1 MKYGIRQLCLG
12 TVSYIEIEFSD
23 MTNLLHIGFGLP
35 QGPEWLIIFLVVL
48 LLFGASR
55 LPTLARSIGRSMGE
69 FKKAREEFDREI
81 RKASEEEEEKKNQ
94 LPDTEAHTTPAPSSE
109 TKEKEKS

>member
-1 MKYGIRQLCLG
+1 MNQI
-12 TVSYIEIEFSD
+12 
-23 MTNLLHIGFGLP
+23 LHLGFGLP
-35 QGPEWLIIFLVVL
+35 QGPEWLIIFLAIL

-81 RKASEEEEEKKNQ
+81 RKASDEEEEKKNQ
-94 LPDTEAHTTPAPSSE
+94 LPDTESHTTAASSSGS
-109 TKEKEKS
+109 KEKEVS

>member
-1 MKYGIRQLCLG
+1 MIMTQLLQ
-12 TVSYIEIEFSD
+12 F
-23 MTNLLHIGFGLP
+23 GFGLP
-35 QGPEWLIIFLVVL
+35 QGPEWLIIFLAIL

-81 RKASEEEEEKKNQ
+81 RKASDEEEENKNQ
-94 LPDTEAHTTPAPSSE
+94 LPHTEAHTTAAPSSE
-109 TKEKEKS
+109 AKEKENS